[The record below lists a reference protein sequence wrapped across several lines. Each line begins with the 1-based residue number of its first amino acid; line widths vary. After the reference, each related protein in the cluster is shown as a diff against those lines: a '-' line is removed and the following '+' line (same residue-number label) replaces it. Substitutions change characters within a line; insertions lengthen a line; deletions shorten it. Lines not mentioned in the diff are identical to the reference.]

1 MTHTINTEVNVN
13 AFYFAG
19 SSMKTFPRSIEYGGQ
34 AVTFASGLRYLVQ
47 RGQQAVR
54 YFDMSGADDQ
64 LTYRLRQ
71 EGSHWT
77 LLGTKGGTR

>member
-1 MTHTINTEVNVN
+1 MTNVINQSVNVS

-19 SSMKTFPRSIEYGGQ
+19 NEMKTFPRSIEYGGT
-34 AVTFASGLRYLVQ
+34 AVTFANGLRYLVQ

-54 YFDMSGADDQ
+54 YFDMSSEGSD

-71 EGSHWT
+71 DGSNWV
-77 LLGTKGGTR
+77 LLGTKGVA